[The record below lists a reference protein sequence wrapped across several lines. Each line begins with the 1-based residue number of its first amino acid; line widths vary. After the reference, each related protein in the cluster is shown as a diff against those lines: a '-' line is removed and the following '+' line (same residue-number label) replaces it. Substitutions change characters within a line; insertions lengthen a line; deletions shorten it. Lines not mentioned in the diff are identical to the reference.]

1 MEKAKLQIS
10 QGKKGNV
17 IVSVVFVDSGKT
29 MTIQNYNDKDI
40 QSLNGKE
47 VAVERVGGQ
56 IVKVMLQGEALF
68 SKAQTPS
75 DIHTGAR
82 GQGGNP
88 QRKNHNQ
95 PAATP
100 PAATAPYNFVP
111 LHTTV
116 APAETSPGDDICTF
130 DRYHDGK
137 RTGYIEL
144 SITTKTPLYIRD
156 TLTKEEMTGKEEF
169 EKDGKKKYINPDF
182 FSPAGGNVCI
192 PGSSLRGMA
201 RAMVEMV
208 SFSKLGFFEG
218 DRKYHFRSFADK
230 ALDLRKKYVDKM
242 LWGNDQTGYS
252 QQVKAGYLVK
262 EGMEFKI
269 KPAQK
274 DSHGCQYYRVEEDL
288 VISKGVLSERMN
300 RINVDGVYE
309 ANPKY
314 SFDFAQVKF
323 TYNPPQ
329 RHKRSVGMYYAEVTD
344 ICDINNTLASSTEGA
359 LVHSGWIGGPLYR
372 NNGRGKHLH
381 WVIGPA
387 SNTKLEFLPSVI
399 EDYRNDKGRQEEA
412 NLLRYS
418 ENQQRAEVPCFYVEE
433 SGKVKSFGHTGLF
446 RLAYERRLNDF
457 LPQEMQKFQEAK
469 KIDIAEAI
477 FGNIENKTT
486 LAGRVFFEG
495 AKLGVGQAD
504 VLQKEDIPCVLSNPK
519 PTTFQH
525 YLKPGKVTPEF
536 KDDGSIRGYQG
547 IKNYNDVTTLRGNKL
562 YWHKKGDTWQESTM
576 SFPADKF
583 NELLREHGLQERDFS
598 QYVRTD
604 KQKQKRE
611 IKIQSLPE
619 NLKSAILKCIG
630 IYDTQHTKI
639 KPVAAEKT
647 FTGKIRFENL
657 SDVELGALLF
667 ALDLPDNCC
676 HKLGMGKPLGLGSVK
691 ITPKLFLSDRK
702 SRYTNLFA
710 EWDIAIPESTAKD
723 KDIPHFK
730 KQFAV
735 YVLNNVKIAPGIEPV
750 NTLWGIDR
758 MKELKTMLVFDQNRS
773 DEKTRYMTIAPINEF
788 KERRVLP
795 NPTVVHPL

>member
-10 QGKKGNV
+10 QGKKGNI
-17 IVSVVFVDSGKT
+17 IVGVVFVDSGKP
-29 MTIQNYNDKDI
+29 MTIQNCTYPNI

-47 VAVERVGGQ
+47 VEVERVGGQ
-56 IVKVMLQGEALF
+56 IVTVALQGEALF

-88 QRKNHNQ
+88 QRKNHTQ
-95 PAATP
+95 PAANL
-100 PAATAPYNFVP
+100 PAATSPYNFVP

-116 APAETSPGDDICTF
+116 VPAETSPGGDSCTF

-137 RTGYIEL
+137 HTGYIEL

-156 TLTKEEMTGKEEF
+156 SLTKEEMAEKEKLETD
-169 EKDGKKKYINPDF
+169 KKKKYINPDF
-182 FSPAGGNVCI
+182 FSPDGGNVCI

-208 SFSKLGFFEG
+208 SFSKLGFFEK
-218 DRKYHFRSFADK
+218 DRKGHFRSFADK
-230 ALDLRKKYVDKM
+230 ALDLRKNYVDKM

-269 KPAQK
+269 QPAQK

-300 RINVDGVYE
+300 WINADGKYE

-314 SFDFAQVKF
+314 SFNFVKVKF
-323 TYNPPQ
+323 TCNSPK

-344 ICDINNTLASSTEGA
+344 ICDINHTLASSSEGA

-372 NNGRGKHLH
+372 NKGRGKHLH
-381 WVIGPA
+381 WVIGTA

-412 NLLRYS
+412 NLLRYF

-433 SGKVKSFGHTGLF
+433 SGMVKSFGHTGLF

-457 LPQEMQKFQEAK
+457 LPQEMQKFQETK

-486 LAGRVFFEG
+486 FAGRVFFED
-495 AKLGVGQAD
+495 ASLDAGQAD

-525 YLKPGKVTPEF
+525 YLKQGKVTPEF
-536 KDDGSIRGYQG
+536 KKDGDVRGYKG
-547 IKNYNDVTTLRGNKL
+547 IKDYNDVTTLRGNKL

-576 SFPADKF
+576 SFPVDKF
-583 NELLREHGLQERDFS
+583 NELLRVHGLQERDFS
-598 QYVRTD
+598 QYVGTD
-604 KQKQKRE
+604 KQKRE

-619 NLKSAILKCIG
+619 NLKLAILKCIG
-630 IYDTQHTKI
+630 IYETQHTKI

-647 FTGKIRFENL
+647 FTGRIRFENL

-702 SRYTNLFA
+702 TRYTNLLA
-710 EWDIAIPESTAKD
+710 EWDAAIPESTAKD
-723 KDIPHFK
+723 KDISHFK

-735 YVLNNVKIAPGIEPV
+735 YVLNKINKAPGADPV
-750 NTLWGIDR
+750 NTLWGVDR
-758 MKELKTMLVFDQNRS
+758 MKELKTMLAFDKNRS
-773 DEKTRYMTIAPINEF
+773 DEKTRYMTIAPVNEF

-795 NPTVVHPL
+795 NPTVVHPI

>member
-10 QGKKGNV
+10 QGKNGKV
-17 IVSVVFVDSGKT
+17 IVGVVFVDSGKP
-29 MTIQNYNDKDI
+29 MTIQNCTRQNI

-47 VAVERVGGQ
+47 VEVEREGGQ
-56 IVKVMLQGEALF
+56 IVKVILQGEVLF
-68 SKAQTPS
+68 SKAQTTS
-75 DIHTGAR
+75 HIHTGAR

-88 QRKNHNQ
+88 QRTNLAQ
-95 PAATP
+95 PAAAP
-100 PAATAPYNFVP
+100 SAATAPYNFVP
-111 LHTTV
+111 LHTAV
-116 APAETSPGDDICTF
+116 VSAETSPGADSCTF

-137 RTGYIEL
+137 RTGHIEL
-144 SITTKTPLYIRD
+144 VIATKTPLYIRD
-156 TLTKEEMTGKEEF
+156 TLTKEEMATKEEL
-169 EKDGKKKYINPDF
+169 EKDGKKKYINPNF
-182 FSPAGGNVCI
+182 FSPGGGNVCI

-218 DRKYHFRSFADK
+218 DRKYHFRSFVDK

-242 LWGNDQTGYS
+242 LSGNDLTGYS
-252 QQVKAGYLVK
+252 QQVQAGYLVK

-274 DSHGCQYYRVEEDL
+274 NSHGCRYYRVEEDL
-288 VISKGVLSERMN
+288 VISNGVLSERMN
-300 RINVDGVYE
+300 RINAKGEYE

-314 SFDFAQVKF
+314 SFDFAQVRF
-323 TYNPPQ
+323 TYNPPK

-344 ICDINNTLASSTEGA
+344 ICKISNHLAYSTEGA
-359 LVHSGWIGGPLYR
+359 LIHSGWMGGPRYR

-381 WVIGPA
+381 WVIGPP

-399 EDYRNDKGRQEEA
+399 EDYRNDKDRHEEA
-412 NLLRYS
+412 NLLRHF
-418 ENQQRAEVPCFYVEE
+418 ENPQIAEVPCFYVEE

-446 RLAYERRLNDF
+446 RLAYERKLNDF
-457 LPQEMQKFQEAK
+457 LPDEMQKFQETK

-477 FGNIENKTT
+477 FGNIENETT
-486 LAGRVFFEG
+486 LAGRVFFECAEFG
-495 AKLGVGQAD
+495 AGRED
-504 VLQKEDIPCVLSNPK
+504 VPQKEDIPCVLSNPK

-525 YLKPGKVTPEF
+525 YLKQGKVTPEF
-536 KDDGSIRGYQG
+536 KDDGSIRGYKG
-547 IKNYNDVTTLRGNKL
+547 IKNYNDVATLRGNKL
-562 YWHKKGDTWQESTM
+562 YWHRKGDTWQESTL

-604 KQKQKRE
+604 KQKRE
-611 IKIQSLPE
+611 INVQSLPE
-619 NLKSAILKCIG
+619 NLKLAILKCIG

-639 KPVAAEKT
+639 KPVAANKT

-676 HKLGMGKPLGLGSVK
+676 HKLGMGKPLGLGTVK

-702 SRYTNLFA
+702 TRYTRLLA
-710 EWDIAIPESTAKD
+710 EWDAAIPESTAKD

-735 YVLNNVKIAPGIEPV
+735 YVLNKLKITPGAEPV
-750 NTLWGIDR
+750 NTLWGVDR
-758 MKELKTMLVFDQNRS
+758 MKELKTMLVFDKERS
-773 DEKTRYMTIAPINEF
+773 DEKTRYMTITPINEF

-795 NPTVVHPL
+795 NPTEVYSLV